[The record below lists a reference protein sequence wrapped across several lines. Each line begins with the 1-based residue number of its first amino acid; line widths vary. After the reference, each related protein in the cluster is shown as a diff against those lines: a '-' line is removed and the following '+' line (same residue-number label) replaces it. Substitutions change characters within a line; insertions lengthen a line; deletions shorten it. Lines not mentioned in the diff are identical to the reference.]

1 MSKPKP
7 ANQGT
12 SKPDLIDQLVAWGCK
27 ILHLTKYQKTL
38 TQLAKFFIA
47 GVATTLFD
55 WGIFYV
61 LVYLLHVAPLI
72 AQIFSFAA
80 STLLSYY
87 INTLWVFDTT
97 KNKTRQRLV
106 IEFFVFS
113 GIAFAISEV
122 LLYVFIYQ
130 LHMNDMLAKV
140 ITTAVTMVFN
150 YITRKL
156 FLEDHHKPTASK
168 R

>member
-1 MSKPKP
+1 MSKTEKKTK
-7 ANQGT
+7 N
-12 SKPDLIDQLVAWGCK
+12 PDAIDKLVAWGCN
-27 ILHLTKYQKTL
+27 ILHLTKYQKIL

-47 GVATTLFD
+47 GVTTTLFD

-61 LVYLLHVAPLI
+61 LVYIINVEPLI
-72 AQIFSFAA
+72 AQIFSFTA
-80 STLLSYY
+80 STLLSFY

-97 KNKTRQRLV
+97 KNKTRRRLI

-113 GIAFAISEV
+113 GIALVISEI

-130 LHMNDMLAKV
+130 LHLNDMLAKI

-150 YITRKL
+150 YVTRKL
-156 FLEDHHKPTASK
+156 FLEDRKSSTRK
-168 R
+168 N